1 MSDQSPV
8 RDSDRT
14 SAAYWDGFWR
24 RRRLTGLATR
34 TSYFH
39 RRLIA
44 LLSTHVTPGASVL
57 EVGCGGSVWLPA
69 LARGGADCWGIDYS
83 RPGLDLLARTLERQC
98 ARATLVAGDFFDASA
113 LPAHRFDLVYSVG
126 LVEHFS
132 PPDMLLG
139 RIAEVL
145 APGGTVITVIPNFTG
160 VWGRLQRRIDRPVY
174 DTHVVYAPAELDQVH
189 ADAGFQAVQPA
200 AFFGG
205 FAPLVVNAGRTL
217 GRLPRPLGFV
227 ITGTAWAMQQ
237 AVAWSTHVLP
247 LAADSRSRSGFI
259 AGTYRARSDGPGTW
273 P

>member
-1 MSDQSPV
+1 MSDQPPV

-14 SAAYWDGFWR
+14 GAAYWDGFWR

-34 TSYFH
+34 GSYFH

-44 LLSTHVTPGASVL
+44 LLSAHVTPGASVL

-69 LARGGADCWGIDYS
+69 LARRGADCWGIDYS
-83 RPGLDLLARTLERQC
+83 QPGLDLLGRTLERQ
-98 ARATLVAGDFFDASA
+98 RVTATLVAGDFFDATA

-132 PPDMLLG
+132 PPGALL
-139 RIAEVL
+139 RRMAAVL

-160 VWGRLQRRIDRPVY
+160 VWGQLQRRLDRPVY
-174 DTHVVYAPAELDQVH
+174 DTHVVYAPAELDRVH
-189 ADAGFQAVQPA
+189 VDAGLAVVRPA
-200 AFFGG
+200 GFFGG

-217 GRLPRPLGFV
+217 SRLPRPVALAL
-227 ITGTAWAMQQ
+227 TGSAWAVQQ

-259 AGTYRARSDGPGTW
+259 AGIYRARPDGSGTW